1 MCVTKR
7 RSTGWGGWGGILK
20 ILKRVESRKINLIE
34 AKGKMFDD
42 EDESSKRQN
51 ATSS

>member
-1 MCVTKR
+1 
-7 RSTGWGGWGGILK
+7 LK
-20 ILKRVESRKINLIE
+20 ILKKVESRKINPKE
-34 AKGKMFDD
+34 VEGKKFD